1 MAAIFGNPNALA
13 PPDEKPKR
21 LSFDE
26 QHFEKFLR
34 EDNLTKQ
41 DGQEELPIQK
51 RKRQNPLGDFK
62 LKRINDY
69 F

>member
-1 MAAIFGNPNALA
+1 MAAIFGNPKAQGGTE
-13 PPDEKPKR
+13 EKPKR

-41 DGQEELPIQK
+41 ETSEDLT
-51 RKRQNPLGDFK
+51 F
-62 LKRINDY
+62 
-69 F
+69 

>member
-1 MAAIFGNPNALA
+1 MAAIFGNPKAQGGTE
-13 PPDEKPKR
+13 EKPKR

-41 DGQEELPIQK
+41 ETSEDLTFQK
-51 RKRQNPLGDFK
+51 RKR
-62 LKRINDY
+62 
-69 F
+69 